1 MCKLSYGL
9 YYVRVGNPRAL
20 ASGLSPVHMHN
31 HTIKL
36 PYCTAC
42 MCILCIVTPNKRSD
56 AQPLVEREKQ
66 FECRLVEISRS
77 YKGKEMLHV
86 LYIIIN
92 ISCPRKRIK
101 NRGMSCNLLRVPTF
115 MV

>member
-1 MCKLSYGL
+1 MYS
-9 YYVRVGNPRAL
+9 RQN
-20 ASGLSPVHMHN
+20 
-31 HTIKL
+31 
-36 PYCTAC
+36 
-42 MCILCIVTPNKRSD
+42 LCFTPTKQSD

-66 FECRLVEISRS
+66 FECLPVEISRS
-77 YKGKEMLHV
+77 LKGKQMLHV

-101 NRGMSCNLLRVPTF
+101 NRGMSCNLLRVPVF